1 MSNYNP
7 EPGEQR
13 WTQAEQVSELTRTT
27 SAVGVTTNNQAVV
40 TCATA
45 NFTADD
51 VGRAISGTNIP
62 AGTYIKS
69 VTSATAA
76 VMTQNATATATTTA
90 FTIAETAVGNSG
102 DGTTQITSTENATT
116 GGVKSFRFWPIAGRS
131 IAGEARVRF

>member
-1 MSNYNP
+1 MSSYNA

-13 WTQAEQVSELTRTT
+13 YTQAEQVSELTRTT
-27 SAVGVTTNNQAVV
+27 SAVGNTTNNQSAI

-51 VGRAISGTNIP
+51 VGRTITGTNIP
-62 AGTYIKS
+62 AGTVIKS

-76 VMTQNATATATTTA
+76 VMSQNATATATTTA
-90 FTIAETAVGNSG
+90 FTIAETVVGNSG
-102 DGTTQITSTENATT
+102 DGTVQVTSTGNPTT

-131 IAGEARVRF
+131 IAGEPRVRF